1 MKQLIALLTVLLLF
15 NAPGIAQSSSIKGSI
30 ADTSSKRNVANA
42 VVALLTPK
50 DSVLYKFTR
59 TDAEGNYAFKNI
71 KPGNYVL
78 MVTHPQFAEYVE
90 DITAKDGENTASIAI
105 TNKSKLLQEVI
116 VQSGSSI
123 KMKGDTVSFIADSF
137 KVKEGAS
144 VEALLKKLP
153 GIQVD
158 KNGKITAMGEEVK
171 KVLVDGEEF
180 FGDDP
185 GIAIKNLRADAVK
198 EVQVFDKKSDQAAF
212 TGIDDGEKNKTIN
225 LKLKEDRK
233 KGFFG
238 KTELAGGLK
247 DNYNNS
253 AMLNAFKGKRKIA
266 TYGIMSNTGQTNLDW
281 NDAQN
286 YGGGIDGM
294 EMGMSDD
301 GGMYMSFSGNGDD
314 NYRGG
319 RNGIPKNWNGGLH
332 YSNKFD
338 AKKQSINMGYRFTKV
353 NALAG
358 RQTYSSTYLPDS
370 SWSTNRFTTSFS
382 SKIKHA
388 FNSSYE
394 INPDSANSFK
404 LTVKFNN
411 TNSRG
416 SSDYYTEALG
426 TNSKFINN
434 ITQKTSSHSDNNNVN
449 PTLLWKHKFK
459 KNYRTISINT
469 DFNWFQTK
477 SDGLQYALS
486 NFYKGGALDRKDTI
500 DQQNLRNTE
509 GQTFTTRIAYTEPL
523 MKDIY
528 LELNYSFTASNNG
541 NDRTSLSK
549 DNAGNYS
556 KRIDSLSNNFQ
567 FNRIINKPGFNF
579 RYNKKK
585 FNYSIGSSF
594 VVNSFTQKNLTK
606 GLQNSYSFTNFA
618 PTASAS
624 YKLKGTKSVRIY
636 YNGYGSP
643 PSADQLQPIK
653 DNSDRLNIY
662 TGNPDL
668 KQSFQRSINLSYNF
682 YDVLSEKNMWTSLNY
697 STTHNS
703 FAQNSKIGTDG
714 VRTYQTVNV
723 DGNYYLSFYMN
734 YGLRWKKPGIRFG
747 FGPNINS
754 SRSIDFVNGTRNKT
768 LNTSYGLQ
776 VYSSKQKE
784 DKYDFSLNPRISYVT
799 SKSAINTFAQAK
811 YWQATL
817 NLDGSVQ
824 LPGKTEIGTDVNFE
838 ARQKDPRYPRNNN
851 YTLWNAYLEKKIY
864 KSEFVAKFSVQDI
877 LNQNRGYSRDF
888 NSYSFTENY
897 YNTLKRYWML
907 TLTWNFSKNGKPVQD
922 F

>member
-1 MKQLIALLTVLLLF
+1 MKQLIALLTVMLCIMGSGL
-15 NAPGIAQSSSIKGSI
+15 AQNSSIKGTI
-30 ADTSSKRNVANA
+30 ADTSSKKNVANA

-50 DSVLYKFTR
+50 DSILYKFTR
-59 TDAEGNYAFKNI
+59 TDAEGKYSFANI
-71 KPGNYVL
+71 KAGSYVL

-90 DITAKDGENTASIAI
+90 DLVIKDGENLASVSI

-116 VQSGSSI
+116 VQSSSSI

-137 KVKEGAS
+137 KVKEGAN

-185 GIAIKNLRADAVK
+185 GIAVKNLRADAVK
-198 EVQVFDKKSDQAAF
+198 EVQVFDKKSDQATF

-238 KTELAGGLK
+238 KAELAGGLK

-281 NDAQN
+281 NDSQN

-301 GGMYMSFSGNGDD
+301 GGMYMSFSGGGDES
-314 NYRGG
+314 YRGG
-319 RNGIPKNWNGGLH
+319 RNGIPKNWNAGLH
-332 YSNKFD
+332 YSNKYD
-338 AKKQSINMGYRFTKV
+338 HLKQSINMGYRMSKV

-358 RQTYSSTYLPDS
+358 RQTYSQYFDHDS
-370 SWSTNRFTTSFS
+370 VWNTNRFTNSFS

-388 FNSSYE
+388 FNSTYE
-394 INPDSANSFK
+394 INTDSANSFK
-404 LTVKFNN
+404 FTVKFNYG
-411 TNSRG
+411 TNRS
-416 SSDYYTEALG
+416 SSDYVSETTGQTA
-426 TNSKFINN
+426 NSL
-434 ITQKTSSHSDNNNVN
+434 ITQRTSGNSESNNVN

-459 KNYRTISINT
+459 KNFRTLSINT
-469 DFNWFQTK
+469 DFNSSESE
-477 SDGLQYALS
+477 SDGLQYTLS
-486 NFYKGGALDRKDTI
+486 NFIKGTGTSKDTI
-500 DQQNLRNTE
+500 DQQNLRNNS
-509 GQTFTTRIAYTEPL
+509 GQTFNSRIAYTEPL
-523 MKDIY
+523 MKDVF
-528 LELNYSFTASNNG
+528 LEVNYAFTASTSA
-541 NDRTSLSK
+541 NDRTSLAK
-549 DNAGNYS
+549 DAGGKYT
-556 KRIDSLSNNFQ
+556 KRIDSLSNDFE
-567 FNRIINKPGFNF
+567 FNRIINKPGVNF

-585 FNYSIGSSF
+585 FSYSIGSSF
-594 VVNSFTQKNLTK
+594 VINSFTQKNVTK
-606 GLQNSYSFTNFA
+606 GIENSYSFTNFA
-618 PTASAS
+618 PTASAN
-624 YKLKGTKSVRIY
+624 YKLKGNKNIRIY

-653 DNSDRLNIY
+653 DNSDRQNIY
-662 TGNPDL
+662 VGNPNL
-668 KQSFQRSINLSYNF
+668 KQSFQHSFNLSYNF
-682 YDVLSEKNMWTSLNY
+682 YDVLSEKNMWSSLNY
-697 STTHNS
+697 STTGNS
-703 FAQNSKIGTDG
+703 FAQNSTLKDG
-714 VRTYQTVNV
+714 IRTYQTVNV

-734 YGLRWKKPGIRFG
+734 YGFRIKKPGIRLNFS
-747 FGPNINS
+747 PNISNN
-754 SRSIDFVNGTRNKT
+754 RSINFLNGVRNT
-768 LNTSYGLQ
+768 TINSNYGFQ
-776 VYSSKQKE
+776 VWASKQKE
-784 DKYDFSLNPRISYVT
+784 DKYDFSIGPRINLVR
-799 SKSAINTFAQAK
+799 SKSDVSTTARAN
-811 YWQATL
+811 YWQASLNANAEVTL
-817 NLDGSVQ
+817 
-824 LPGKTEIGTDVNFE
+824 PWETEIGSDINFE
-838 ARQKDPRYPRNNN
+838 ARQKDPAFPRSNS
-851 YTLWNAYLEKKIY
+851 YALWNAYIEKKIY
-864 KSEFVAKFSVQDI
+864 KSVFVAKFSVQDI

-907 TLTWNFSKNGKPVQD
+907 TLTYNFSKNGKPSND